1 VIGKCVVTGIP
12 YKDYREIVTAMIV
25 SHEEQNAVK
34 AAVHQPIL
42 TLQAADGLI
51 I

>member
-1 VIGKCVVTGIP
+1 VIAKCVVTGIP

-25 SHEEQNAVK
+25 CHEEQSAVK

-42 TLQAADGLI
+42 TLQAADGLVI
-51 I
+51 